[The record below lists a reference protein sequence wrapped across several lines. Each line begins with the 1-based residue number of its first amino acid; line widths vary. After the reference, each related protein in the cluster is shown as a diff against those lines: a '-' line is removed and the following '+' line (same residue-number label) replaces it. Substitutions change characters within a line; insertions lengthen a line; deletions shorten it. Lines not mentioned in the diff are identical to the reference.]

1 MSRPY
6 LRPSTDGSSLNM
18 NNINPFGNSILPT
31 DTTPVA
37 ESPIQS
43 SPFEGL
49 SQLIGTR
56 PQMNQGIGSFKTLLS
71 PILQN
76 IERQNKMEFVEKIDP
91 YIQQVEQLT
100 QQTFPNID
108 FSMSNGF
115 GGFGGSPAVDFM
127 TPNMGGE
134 NQLGVPVGNALH
146 DLRTAL
152 PTERSGSIDTPFARS
167 ILSNGLGSLFK

>member
-31 DTTPVA
+31 DTTPVT

-49 SQLIGTR
+49 SQLIATR
-56 PQMNQGIGSFKTLLS
+56 PQINQGIGSFKTLLS

-100 QQTFPNID
+100 QQTFPNMD

-115 GGFGGSPAVDFM
+115 GGY
-127 TPNMGGE
+127 GE

-146 DLRTAL
+146 NLNTT
-152 PTERSGSIDTPFARS
+152 PSPERSGSIDTPFARS